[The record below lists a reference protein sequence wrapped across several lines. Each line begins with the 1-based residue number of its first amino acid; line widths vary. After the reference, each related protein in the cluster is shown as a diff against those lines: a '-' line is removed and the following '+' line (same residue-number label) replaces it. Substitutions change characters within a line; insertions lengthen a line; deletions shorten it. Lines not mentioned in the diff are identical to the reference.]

1 VTMDILNYRHVVER
15 LTSMG
20 CVCLKP
26 SVTVDGVKYRIKRQ
40 IAEGG
45 FSTVELIEDPRS
57 GKLLALK
64 RITCH
69 SIEDQNVANK
79 EIQLHK
85 DLTHRNLLPLVR
97 SSTVGSADIVHNTTS
112 EVLLVFPY
120 FSRGTLQHE
129 LEKRSARK
137 DAFTEETL
145 LNLFLGICE
154 AVHVMHS
161 ASPPIAHRDIK
172 PQNVLLDRDLTPV
185 LMDFGSATAARVC
198 VNNMKEAQYLQDTAA
213 ERCSMPYRPPE
224 LFSVSSKCEIDERT
238 DIWSLGCLLYA
249 MCFYQS
255 PFDAVLNR
263 GDSVALAVQNNI
275 ICIPN
280 HSPYSDQVH
289 ELITNLTNVDITFR
303 PNIKSVIERTTAA
316 LDLAL
321 GSV

>member
-1 VTMDILNYRHVVER
+1 MDILNYRHVVER

-26 SVTVDGVKYRIKRQ
+26 SVTIDGVKYRIKRQ

-45 FSTVELIEDPRS
+45 FSTVDLIEDPRT
-57 GKLLALK
+57 GKLFALK

-69 SIEDQNVANK
+69 SIEDQNLARK
-79 EIQLHK
+79 EIQLHS

-97 SSTVGSADIVHNTTS
+97 SATHGSADIVHNTTS
-112 EVLLVFPY
+112 DVLLVFPY
-120 FSRGTLQHE
+120 FSRGTLQQD
-129 LEKRSARK
+129 LEKRAARK
-137 DAFTEETL
+137 DAFTEECL

-154 AVHVMHS
+154 AVAVMHS
-161 ASPPIAHRDIK
+161 ANPPIAHRDIK
-172 PQNVLLDRDLTPV
+172 PHNVLLDRDLTPV
-185 LMDFGSATAARVC
+185 LMDLGSAAPARMSVS
-198 VNNMKEAQYLQDTAA
+198 NMKEAQYLQDTAA

-224 LFSVSSKCEIDERT
+224 LFSVSSKCDIDERT

-263 GDSVALAVQNNI
+263 GDSVALAVQNSNI
-275 ICIPN
+275 AIPN
-280 HSPYSDQVH
+280 HSTYSDH
-289 ELITNLTNVDITFR
+289 IHHLIRDLTNVDMSFR
-303 PNIKSVIERTTAA
+303 PNIKTVIEKTTAA
-316 LDLAL
+316 LDLSL